1 MAQSKSLIKKM
12 VISQRF
18 LYVYQRLNLLFPMVF
33 LWLKL
38 DHSFSIGLPMVKLGS
53 PIWKE
58 TAKKNGAL
66 NDTTGKHRSGSFLW
80 EIWGMVY

>member
-1 MAQSKSLIKKM
+1 
-12 VISQRF
+12 
-18 LYVYQRLNLLFPMVF
+18 MVF

-58 TAKKNGAL
+58 TAKKTVPLTIPLENIDLDHSYGKFGGWFTNAL
-66 NDTTGKHRSGSFLW
+66 
-80 EIWGMVY
+80 V